1 MRERRLAQLRR
12 NLARYGFRLRVSPAW
27 CAHGKFDIWDL
38 RDNTFVF
45 FDLALE
51 DAEKWL
57 AKWEAGS
64 DARTR
69 AAYRKILKKQER
81 ANSRASRSA
90 RPRSGRPR
98 LRLVTS

>member
-1 MRERRLAQLRR
+1 MRERRIAQLRR

-27 CAHGKFDIWDL
+27 CTHGKFDIWDL

-45 FDLALE
+45 ELALE

-57 AKWEAGS
+57 TKWEAGS

-69 AAYRKILKKQER
+69 AAYRKILRKQER
-81 ANSRASRSA
+81 ANSRASRPA
-90 RPRSGRPR
+90 RPRRGRPR